1 MKQLAITVV
10 IFCCQR
16 LLQETINTISQTPDN
31 NIDNN
36 IYCFQKSQKTP
47 GVLKLC
53 IIKKCHFKKTK
64 YLTLSSCQKK
74 LCFTIVPS
82 MKFIEQLY
90 SSHCL
95 PVKKH
100 NMHFCVNSSTN
111 IFWSNSYR
119 SISSMVNQYNFIS
132 EGLYYKRIFSVFL
145 KLFNGIH
152 RCTMDLLSIFI
163 FIIVLEK
170 FAITQLPIIFFTRV
184 SDMYQYNIHNM
195 GIVIE
200 TS

>member
-1 MKQLAITVV
+1 M
-10 IFCCQR
+10 
-16 LLQETINTISQTPDN
+16 
-31 NIDNN
+31 
-36 IYCFQKSQKTP
+36 
-47 GVLKLC
+47 
-53 IIKKCHFKKTK
+53 
-64 YLTLSSCQKK
+64 LTLFSCQKK

-82 MKFIEQLY
+82 INFIEQLY
-90 SSHCL
+90 SSHRL

-100 NMHFCVNSSTN
+100 SMYFCVNSSTN
-111 IFWSNSYR
+111 NFWSNSCG
-119 SISSMVNQYNFIS
+119 SISSMVNQYNVIS

-170 FAITQLPIIFFTRV
+170 FAITQLPINCFTRV

>member
-1 MKQLAITVV
+1 MKQLVITVV

-132 EGLYYKRIFSVFL
+132 EGLYYKRIFSVFQ
-145 KLFNGIH
+145 KLFNGIQ
-152 RCTMDLLSIFI
+152 I
-163 FIIVLEK
+163 
-170 FAITQLPIIFFTRV
+170 
-184 SDMYQYNIHNM
+184 YNGFVVNM
-195 GIVIE
+195 SFYNSPRKICD
-200 TS
+200 